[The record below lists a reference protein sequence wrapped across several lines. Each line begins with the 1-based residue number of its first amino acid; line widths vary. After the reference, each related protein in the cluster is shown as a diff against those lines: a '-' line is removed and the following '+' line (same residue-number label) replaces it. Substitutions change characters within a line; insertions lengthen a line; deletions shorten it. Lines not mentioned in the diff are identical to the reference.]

1 VMVLPV
7 TIDDVSK
14 RLVMKWR
21 HAYAAQLSERLTGLY
36 EDLHGDDVR

>member
-14 RLVMKWR
+14 RLMTKWR
-21 HAYAAQLSERLTGLY
+21 HGYAARHGERLTGLY